1 MFVGNGRSRNMFVN
15 QDEFSSIRGIHEVMC
30 VSKFLRIIQDTRRND
45 TILYRGHSS
54 VKYELIP
61 SVGRIIEETGKPV
74 YSKWDEEQMF
84 LDFKR
89 NYSLYT
95 EDKPFSDI
103 DILFLAQHYGV
114 PTRLLDWT
122 YNPLIALYFACQ
134 GKEEEGHVFTLLV
147 PEVKSRI
154 KEGHYFD
161 NDFFDVGKYEHDQEL
176 IIPNYTNRR
185 FLNQKGLFLLFK
197 DPFQKMELQPTFIV
211 KNKNKILKE
220 LSNMGITESMV
231 FPTLDSLGKE
241 ISNKY
246 KKI

>member
-1 MFVGNGRSRNMFVN
+1 MYNN
-15 QDEFSSIRGIHEVMC
+15 QDNFTSLGRNHEIAR
-30 VSKFLRIIQDTRRND
+30 VSKFLQIIQDTMRNG
-45 TILYRGHSS
+45 TILFRGHSS
-54 VKYELIP
+54 VRYELIP
-61 SVGRIIEETGKPV
+61 SVGRLVEGTDRPV
-74 YSKWDEEQMF
+74 YRKLDEEQMF

-89 NYSLYT
+89 NFSLYT
-95 EDKPFSDI
+95 EDKPSSDI

-134 GKEEEGHVFTLLV
+134 GKEEKGHVFTLVV

-154 KEGHYFD
+154 REGHYFD
-161 NDFFDVGKYEHDQEL
+161 SGFFDVEKYDHDQEL

-185 FLNQKGLFLLFK
+185 FLNQKGLFLMFK
-197 DPFQKMELQPTFIV
+197 DPFKKMELQPTFIV
-211 KNKNKILKE
+211 KDKNKILYE

-241 ISNKY
+241 IAKKY
-246 KKI
+246 RQK

>member
-1 MFVGNGRSRNMFVN
+1 MFIN
-15 QDEFSSIRGIHEVMC
+15 QDEFKPLGPQREVAC
-30 VSKFLRIIQDTRRND
+30 VSKFLHIIQDIKRND
-45 TILYRGHSS
+45 TVLFRGHSS

-61 SVGRIIEETGKPV
+61 SVGRVVEETGRPV
-74 YSKWDEEQMF
+74 YSKWDEVQMF

-89 NYSLYT
+89 NFSLYT
-95 EDKPFSDI
+95 EDKPSSDI

-134 GKEEEGHVFTLLV
+134 GKEEEGHVFTLVV

-154 KEGHYFD
+154 KEGHDFD
-161 NDFFDVGKYEHDQEL
+161 SGFFDVEKYDHDQEL

-185 FLNQKGLFLLFK
+185 FLNQKGLFLMFK
-197 DPFQKMELQPTFIV
+197 DPFKKMELQPTFIV
-211 KNKNKILKE
+211 KDKNKILYE

-241 ISNKY
+241 IANKY
-246 KKI
+246 RQK

>member
-1 MFVGNGRSRNMFVN
+1 MFIN
-15 QDEFSSIRGIHEVMC
+15 QDEFKSLGPQHEVAR
-30 VSKFLRIIQDTRRND
+30 VSKFLHILQDIRRND
-45 TILYRGHSS
+45 TILFRGHSS
-54 VKYELIP
+54 VRYELIP
-61 SVGRIIEETGKPV
+61 SVGRIVEETGRPV
-74 YSKWDEEQMF
+74 YRRWDEEQMF

-89 NYSLYT
+89 NFSLYT
-95 EDKPFSDI
+95 EDKPSSDI

-134 GKEEEGHVFTLLV
+134 GEEEQGHVFTLVV
-147 PEVKSRI
+147 PEIKSRI

-161 NDFFDVGKYEHDQEL
+161 SNFFDVGKYEHDQEL

-197 DPFQKMELQPTFIV
+197 DPFKKMELQPTFIIR
-211 KNKNKILKE
+211 NKEKILSE

-241 ISNKY
+241 IANRY
-246 KKI
+246 KKV

>member
-1 MFVGNGRSRNMFVN
+1 MFIN
-15 QDEFSSIRGIHEVMC
+15 QDDFTSLGPKQEVTC
-30 VSKFLRIIQDTRRND
+30 VSKFIRIIQDSRQDNTV
-45 TILYRGHSS
+45 LFRGHSS

-61 SVGRIIEETGKPV
+61 SVGRIVEETGLPLYNKQ
-74 YSKWDEEQMF
+74 DEMQMF

-95 EDKPFSDI
+95 EDKPSSDI

-134 GKEEEGHVFTLLV
+134 GKEEEGHVFTLIV
-147 PEVKSRI
+147 PKVKSRI
-154 KEGHYFD
+154 KEGHHFD
-161 NDFFDVGKYEHDQEL
+161 SDFFEVRKYEHDQEL
-176 IIPNYTNRR
+176 IIPEYTNRR

-197 DPFQKMELQPTFIV
+197 DPFRKMELQPTFLV
-211 KNKNKILKE
+211 KNKKRILSE

-241 ISNKY
+241 IANKY
-246 KKI
+246 KRI

>member
-1 MFVGNGRSRNMFVN
+1 MFIN
-15 QDEFSSIRGIHEVMC
+15 QDEFTSIEGIYDVKS
-30 VSKFLRIIQDTRRND
+30 VSNFLQIIQHKRRND
-45 TILYRGHSS
+45 TILFRGHSS
-54 VKYELIP
+54 VSYALIP
-61 SVGRIIEETGKPV
+61 SVGRIIEETGRPV

-89 NYSLYT
+89 NFSIYT
-95 EDKPFSDI
+95 EDKPSSDI

-134 GKEEEGHVFTLLV
+134 GKEEKGHVFTLV
-147 PEVKSRI
+147 IHEVKSRI

-161 NDFFDVGKYEHDQEL
+161 SDFFDVRKYEHDQEL

-197 DPFQKMELQPTFIV
+197 EPFQKMELQPTFIV
-211 KNKNKILKE
+211 RNKRKILRE
-220 LSNMGITESMV
+220 LSNMGVTESMV

-241 ISNKY
+241 IANKY
-246 KKI
+246 KRL

>member
-1 MFVGNGRSRNMFVN
+1 MVVK
-15 QDEFSSIRGIHEVMC
+15 QDDISSIKGIHEVMC
-30 VSKFLRIIQDTRRND
+30 VSKFLRIIQEKRRND
-45 TILYRGHSS
+45 TILFRGHSS

-61 SVGRIIEETGKPV
+61 SVGRITEETGKPV
-74 YSKWDEEQMF
+74 YSKSDEKQMF

-89 NYSLYT
+89 NFSLYT
-95 EDKPFSDI
+95 EERPSSDI
-103 DILFLAQHYGV
+103 DLLFLAQHYGV

-122 YNPLIALYFACQ
+122 YNPLIALFFACQ
-134 GKEEEGHVFTLLV
+134 GKEEEGHVFTLV
-147 PEVKSRI
+147 ISEVKSRI
-154 KEGHYFD
+154 KEGHFFD
-161 NDFFDVGKYEHDQEL
+161 NDFFDERKFEHNQEL

-197 DPFQKMELQPTFIV
+197 DPFQKMDLQPTFIV
-211 KNKNKILKE
+211 KNKKKILRE

-246 KKI
+246 KRI

>member
-1 MFVGNGRSRNMFVN
+1 MFIN
-15 QDEFSSIRGIHEVMC
+15 QDEFTSLRGIHEVMC
-30 VSKFLRIIQDTRRND
+30 VSKFLRIIQDSRRYD
-45 TILYRGHSS
+45 TVLFRGHSS
-54 VKYELIP
+54 VRFELIP
-61 SVGRIIEETGKPV
+61 SVGRIVEETGRPV
-74 YSKWDEEQMF
+74 YNKWDEEQMF

-89 NYSLYT
+89 NFSLYT
-95 EDKPFSDI
+95 EDKPSSDI
-103 DILFLAQHYGV
+103 DILFLAQHYGI

-134 GKEEEGHVFTLLV
+134 GMEEEGHVFTLLV
-147 PEVKSRI
+147 PEVKTRI

-161 NDFFDVGKYEHDQEL
+161 NDFFDIRKYEHDQEL

-197 DPFQKMELQPTFIV
+197 DPFKKMELQPTFII
-211 KNKNKILKE
+211 KNKKSILRE

-241 ISNKY
+241 IANKY
-246 KKI
+246 KRI

>member
-1 MFVGNGRSRNMFVN
+1 
-15 QDEFSSIRGIHEVMC
+15 MC
-30 VSKFLRIIQDTRRND
+30 VSKFLRIIQDTRQND
-45 TILYRGHSS
+45 TILFRGHSS

-61 SVGRIIEETGKPV
+61 SVGRRIEGSRSSV
-74 YSKWDEEQMF
+74 YNKLDEELMF
-84 LDFKR
+84 FDFKR
-89 NYSLYT
+89 NFSLYT
-95 EDKPFSDI
+95 EDKPSSDI

-134 GKEEEGHVFTLLV
+134 GKEEEGYVFTLV
-147 PEVKSRI
+147 IHEVKSRI
-154 KEGHYFD
+154 KESHYFD
-161 NDFFDVGKYEHDQEL
+161 SNFFDVGKYEHDQEL

-197 DPFQKMELQPTFIV
+197 DPFKKMELQPTFIV
-211 KNKNKILKE
+211 RNKNEILRE
-220 LSNMGITESMV
+220 LSSMGITESMV

-246 KKI
+246 KK